1 MRAVCCRVINPG
13 RTDARVK
20 VPMRSTIPDSESEL
34 EDMPQTCSRDS
45 MLLTDR
51 GMYNF
56 VSLQQWF
63 RYVIILKG

>member
-1 MRAVCCRVINPG
+1 
-13 RTDARVK
+13 
-20 VPMRSTIPDSESEL
+20 MRSTIPDSESEL